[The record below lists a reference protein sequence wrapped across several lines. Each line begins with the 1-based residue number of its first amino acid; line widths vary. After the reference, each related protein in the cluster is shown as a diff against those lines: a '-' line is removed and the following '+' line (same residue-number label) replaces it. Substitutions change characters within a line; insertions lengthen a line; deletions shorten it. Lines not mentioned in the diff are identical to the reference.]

1 METIIKKYYAKLDNK
16 KRLTIR
22 GTKYD
27 FYYVEE
33 FNDGTLLLKPRVLI
47 DPTELSKNTLRM
59 IDKSMDNFEKGN
71 VSDPVNL
78 DKYLKMV
85 EESDEV

>member
-1 METIIKKYYAKLDNK
+1 METIIKKYDAKLDNK

-27 FYYVEE
+27 FYHVEE

-47 DPTELSKNTLRM
+47 DPNELSKNTPRM

-71 VSDPVNL
+71 VSESVNL

-85 EESDEV
+85 DESDEV